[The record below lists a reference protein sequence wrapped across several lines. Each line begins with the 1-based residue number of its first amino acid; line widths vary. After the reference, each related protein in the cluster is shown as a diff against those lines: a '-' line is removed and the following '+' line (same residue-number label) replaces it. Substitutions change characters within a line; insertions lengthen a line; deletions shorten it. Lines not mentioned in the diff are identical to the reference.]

1 MFFLF
6 FSNGTEFR
14 QILTGTIIRVLVRHQ
29 TTIRAPSKWSVT
41 SEPSGGGGLVEFCK
55 VWLLVNNNQISYYT
69 ACYLAGYLIQLNANQ
84 GEWEKTNFIH
94 TRFRLPE
101 LLGLS
106 LTLPSSASTQ
116 LTSIQ
121 AEFSLLLTPIL
132 PPSQELHNKDSIRPK
147 SCYGSCV
154 NRQT

>member
-1 MFFLF
+1 MGQNIYWNHYQGASPAPNNDKGPL
-6 FSNGTEFR
+6 
-14 QILTGTIIRVLVRHQ
+14 QVKCHVRAQ
-29 TTIRAPSKWSVT
+29 W
-41 SEPSGGGGLVEFCK
+41 GGGLVEFCK
-55 VWLLVNNNQISYYT
+55 VWLLVNSNQISYYT

-121 AEFSLLLTPIL
+121 AEFSLLLTPIP